1 MKYSYGF
8 NPNNE
13 YGLDM
18 APSMENY
25 NTSLPNHE
33 GYPRKVISQDFGF
46 MHLFSLV
53 MIIPFW
59 IFVYKFFYLLVLPL
73 IPISVLVFEMIR
85 EVLPLN
91 QLFMF
96 GSSFLAAYIFYRVLK
111 YFLFSLS
118 FGWRVFY
125 LLGVYALSIFALY
138 FLLGVYSENE
148 VLIQTALDLKK
159 GMILLDFLSVEYKS
173 LIS

>member
-13 YGLDM
+13 YGQEI

-25 NTSLPNHE
+25 NSSLPNHE
-33 GYPRKVISQDFGF
+33 DYPRKVISQGFGF
-46 MHLFSLV
+46 MDLFSLV

-73 IPISVLVFEMIR
+73 VPISVLVFELVR
-85 EVLPLN
+85 EVAPLN

-96 GSSFLAAYIFYRVLK
+96 GGSFLAAYIFYKGLKYLFKSLSLIEGTLLFIALYGLAIWGCLFVIRVL
-111 YFLFSLS
+111 S
-118 FGWRVFY
+118 
-125 LLGVYALSIFALY
+125 
-138 FLLGVYSENE
+138 
-148 VLIQTALDLKK
+148 
-159 GMILLDFLSVEYKS
+159 
-173 LIS
+173 

>member
-13 YGLDM
+13 YGSDI

-33 GYPRKVISQDFGF
+33 DYPRKVISQGFGF
-46 MHLFSLV
+46 MDLFSLV

-73 IPISVLVFEMIR
+73 VPISVVVFEMVR
-85 EVLPLN
+85 EVAPLN

-96 GSSFLAAYIFYRVLK
+96 GGSFLAAYLFYRILK
-111 YFLFSLS
+111 YFFFRLTLFRQVLYLIGIYVLS
-118 FGWRVFY
+118 AFVISFMV
-125 LLGVYALSIFALY
+125 GVYL
-138 FLLGVYSENE
+138 ENE
-148 VLIQTALDLKK
+148 LLLRSLFELKS
-159 GMILLDFLSVEYKS
+159 GICLFGYNVSIL
-173 LIS
+173 

>member
-13 YGLDM
+13 YGQEI

-33 GYPRKVISQDFGF
+33 YYPRKVISQDFGF

-73 IPISVLVFEMIR
+73 VPISVLVFEMVR
-85 EVLPLN
+85 EAAPLN

-96 GSSFLAAYIFYRVLK
+96 GSSFLAAYLFYRVLK
-111 YFLFSLS
+111 YIFVSLS
-118 FGWRVFY
+118 IMRKIYFLIAVYVWSSFVIYFMV
-125 LLGVYALSIFALY
+125 GVYP
-138 FLLGVYSENE
+138 ENE
-148 VLIQTALDLKK
+148 VLLR
-159 GMILLDFLSVEYKS
+159 S
-173 LIS
+173 LIELKSEICLFGYNVSIL